1 MLSPGC
7 STPQSQEYSFLPWVE
22 GYAVGHDGL
31 DTEHRR
37 LVEIINEIHVAQQT
51 DPAHARINT
60 LLDMLHQ
67 ETVDHLRHENS
78 AMREVSGKVAL
89 EKGSHP
95 AALKMMS
102 DAVLDEHI
110 AEHARSLQ
118 KLAFIIRSF
127 GPESNAP
134 SGELGDLL
142 KDWFIEHAIKY
153 DAHLKAVFQAL

>member
-7 STPQSQEYSFLPWVE
+7 STLQNQERSFLPWTE

-31 DTEHRR
+31 DAEHRD
-37 LVEIINEIHVAQQT
+37 LVEIINEIHVAQQA
-51 DPAHARINT
+51 DEASERINA
-60 LLDMLHQ
+60 LLDVLHQ
-67 ETVDHLRHENS
+67 KTIDHLRHENS

-95 AALKMMS
+95 AALKAMS
-102 DAVLDEHI
+102 DAVMDEHI

-118 KLAFIIRSF
+118 KLASIIQGF
-127 GPESNAP
+127 GPKSNAP
-134 SGELGDLL
+134 HGELGDML